1 MKQRQNIVFFFSD
14 QQRADTLG
22 CNGQPLPVTP
32 RLDRFACEDAVNFAS
47 AFTPQ
52 PVCGP
57 ARACLLYTS
66 NSLQDGRPVWIL
78 ASNIVSVKNG
88 EVQGCLLYTSC
99 NSSRMHVRELFL
111 PVDSEINPL
120 YNKTSRQAATWPAFL
135 I

>member
-22 CNGQPLPVTP
+22 CNGQTLPVTP

-57 ARACLLYTS
+57 ARAMLQTGLYPTQTGCYRNAVSLPLNQKTLARYLREAGYRREARWLRRLL
-66 NSLQDGRPVWIL
+66 DGGRCAGIHFPRVWRIHL
-78 ASNIVSVKNG
+78 
-88 EVQGCLLYTSC
+88 
-99 NSSRMHVRELFL
+99 
-111 PVDSEINPL
+111 
-120 YNKTSRQAATWPAFL
+120 
-135 I
+135 